1 MKLTQT
7 EHQICDDYEQL
18 SLFSYFRQSETYNP
32 IKDYAKHGS
41 GFENGKHRIKKFFAE
56 NSSLNDRIK
65 FLKKEYGVGGFGIP
79 GEKPCFVHN
88 GRSDAS
94 CHTIEYYDENMQN
107 IELKITYSEL
117 AKVISEM
124 IPKNEY

>member
-18 SLFSYFRQSETYNP
+18 SLFSYFHQVGTYNP

-41 GFENGKHRIKKFFAE
+41 GFENGKYRIKKFFAE
-56 NSSLNDRIK
+56 NSNLNDRIK
-65 FLKKEYGVGGFGIP
+65 FLKKEYGVGGFGTP
-79 GEKPCFVHN
+79 VEKPCCVH
-88 GRSDAS
+88 GGWSDAN
-94 CHTIEYYDENMQN
+94 CHTIKYYDENMKN
-107 IELKITYSEL
+107 IELKVTYSEL

-124 IPKNEY
+124 ILKNEY